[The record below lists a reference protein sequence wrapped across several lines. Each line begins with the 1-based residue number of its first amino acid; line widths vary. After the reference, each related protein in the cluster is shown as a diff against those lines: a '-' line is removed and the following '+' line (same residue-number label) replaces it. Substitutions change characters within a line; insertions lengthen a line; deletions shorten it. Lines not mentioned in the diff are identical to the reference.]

1 MSKRTKVVYMTIFL
15 FLTLTTL
22 NGVINEYDF
31 EVFYGYL
38 KITLILSPI
47 LSIIIVFLW
56 DYISKLMRDS
66 QSTVWKVF
74 KVIVTA
80 LSWMIVGLLIILLG
94 MVFLVESDLL
104 MHADTNF
111 IWFVFALW
119 GVISIVNAIKSFKKD
134 S

>member
-1 MSKRTKVVYMTIFL
+1 MGKGAKVIYMTIFL
-15 FLTLTTL
+15 FLMVTIL
-22 NGVINEYDF
+22 NGVVNEDDF
-31 EVFYGYL
+31 EVFYRYL
-38 KITLILSPI
+38 KTTLILSPI
-47 LSIIIVFLW
+47 LSIIVVFLW
-56 DYISKLMRDS
+56 DYISKLMGGS

-94 MVFLVESDLL
+94 IVFLVESDLL